1 MGRSIAVRS
10 FAAWLALLSLAVSAG
25 RSDAQTWTEGVHYF
39 AVTPPQRT
47 NVPAGKVEVME
58 VFSYACPACNAFQ
71 PVMKQLKYGLPANA
85 QIVYLPA
92 SFIPS
97 EDWPVFQRAYFA
109 AEALGIVEKTH
120 DAMFDAVWNTGE
132 LAVSDPITHQLKK
145 PLPSIE
151 DIARFYARTAGV
163 KPETFLATAKSFGV
177 DTKMKIADAQI
188 GAMQA
193 LSTPTI
199 IVNGKYRLTSQ
210 NVRSYDE
217 LIALVKYLVVKESP
231 ARPTPGHPQ

>member
-1 MGRSIAVRS
+1 MGRSRTVRS
-10 FAAWLALLSLAVSAG
+10 FAAWLALLALAVAG
-25 RSDAQTWTEGVHYF
+25 GQSHAQTWTEGVHYF

-58 VFSYACPACNAFQ
+58 VFSYACPVCNAFL

-92 SFIPS
+92 SYIPA

-109 AEALGIVEKTH
+109 AEALGIAEKTH

-193 LSTPTI
+193 LGTPTI
-199 IVNGKYRLTSQ
+199 IVNGKYRVTTQ
-210 NVRSYDE
+210 TVHSYDE
-217 LIALVKYLVVKESP
+217 LIALVKYLVAKESP
-231 ARPTPGHPQ
+231 PAAAAAKK

>member
-1 MGRSIAVRS
+1 VRSIVKRHA
-10 FAAWLALLSLAVSAG
+10 AAWLAVLSLAFAAG
-25 RSDAQTWTEGVHYF
+25 SSYAQTWTEGVHYF
-39 AVTPPQRT
+39 AVNPPQRT

-71 PVMKQLKYGLPANA
+71 PVMKQLKYSMPANV

-92 SFIPS
+92 SFIPT
-97 EDWPVFQRAYFA
+97 EDWPVFQRAFFTA
-109 AEALGIVEKTH
+109 DALGVVSKTH

-177 DTKMKIADAQI
+177 ETKMKITDAQI

-199 IVNGKYRLTSQ
+199 VVNGKYRLTSQ
-210 NVRSYDE
+210 NVRTYDE
-217 LIALVKYLVVKESP
+217 LIALVKYLVAKESP
-231 ARPTPGHPQ
+231 PASATKK

>member
-1 MGRSIAVRS
+1 MARSIAVRS
-10 FAAWLALLSLAVSAG
+10 FAAWLALLALTVAGG
-25 RSDAQTWTEGVHYF
+25 RSNAQTWTEGVHYF

-92 SFIPS
+92 SFIPT

-109 AEALGIVEKTH
+109 AEALGIVDKTH

-132 LAVSDPITHQLKK
+132 LAVSDPITHQLKR

-199 IVNGKYRLTSQ
+199 VVNGKYRLTSQ
-210 NVRSYDE
+210 NVRNYDE
-217 LIALVKYLVVKESP
+217 LIALVKYLVAKESP
-231 ARPTPGHPQ
+231 PGAAAKK

>member
-1 MGRSIAVRS
+1 VRSIVKRHA
-10 FAAWLALLSLAVSAG
+10 AAWLAVLSLAFAAG
-25 RSDAQTWTEGVHYF
+25 SSYAQTWTEGVHYF
-39 AVTPPQRT
+39 AVNPPQHT

-71 PVMKQLKYGLPANA
+71 PVMKQLKYSLPVNA

-92 SFIPS
+92 SFIPT
-97 EDWPVFQRAYFA
+97 EDWPVFQRAFFTA
-109 AEALGIVEKTH
+109 DALGMVNKTH

-132 LAVSDPITHQLKK
+132 LAVSDPISHQLKK

-177 DTKMKIADAQI
+177 DTKMRIADAQI

-199 IVNGKYRLTSQ
+199 VVNGKYRLTSQ

-217 LIALVKYLVVKESP
+217 LIALVKYLVAKESP
-231 ARPTPGHPQ
+231 PASAAKK